1 MPMQVKKVIFMV
13 VAVLIMAK
21 PLLAQNDAATNNA
34 NYQKALELYGSANPA
49 EGIPYLESILQT
61 NSTIKP
67 AAYDLLGNI
76 YDKTQQPEKAV
87 EMYKEGIKLDPA
99 HQTLHFNLGIAYFR
113 AKKYADA
120 ELSAIEAIKLN
131 PNHANS
137 QRLYGLVTFHQNKR
151 VNALLAFCSF
161 LLLDPQNQRAE
172 EAYTNMQSILSGG
185 VLKTEAAAKD
195 AATLALNNGL
205 AAVLATAKAKNLS
218 GTTLL
223 EYQLKN
229 IFIMA
234 GQLSA
239 KKANKTFFDN
249 YFAAYFYKL
258 AQSPQLSNFI
268 KLVSLSNEKRAY
280 SKWQQEGIQQITLL
294 NDWVKATERK
304 F

>member
-1 MPMQVKKVIFMV
+1 MRVRKVILMV
-13 VAVLIMAK
+13 VAMLIMEK
-21 PLLAQNDAATNNA
+21 LLLAQTDATTNNA
-34 NYQKALELYGSANPA
+34 NYQKALTLYNSANPA

-67 AAYDLLGNI
+67 ATYDLLGNI
-76 YDKTQQPEKAV
+76 YDKTQQPEKAI
-87 EMYKEGIKLDPA
+87 ESYKEGIKLDPNY
-99 HQTLHFNLGIAYFR
+99 QTLHFNLGIAYFR
-113 AKKYADA
+113 AKRYAEA
-120 ELSAIEAIKLN
+120 ELSAIEAIKLD
-131 PNHANS
+131 PRHANS

-195 AATLALNNGL
+195 KETLAFNNAMSGVL
-205 AAVLATAKAKNLS
+205 AAAKTKNLS
-218 GTTLL
+218 GGALL

-229 IFIMA
+229 IFITA

-239 KKANKTFFDN
+239 KKADKNFFDN
-249 YFAAYFYKL
+249 YYAAFFYKL
-258 AQSPQLSNFI
+258 AQSPQFSTFV
-268 KLVSLSNEKRAY
+268 KLVSLSGEKGAY
-280 SKWQQEGIQQITLL
+280 LKWQQDNPQQVSALAAWIQ
-294 NDWVKATERK
+294 ATSRI

>member
-1 MPMQVKKVIFMV
+1 MGQ
-13 VAVLIMAK
+13 
-21 PLLAQNDAATNNA
+21 PLFAQINNATDNNA
-34 NYQKALELYGSANPA
+34 NYQKALAIFNSANPA

-67 AAYDLLGNI
+67 AVYDLLGNI
-76 YDKTQQPEKAV
+76 YDKTQQPEKAI
-87 EMYKEGIKLDPA
+87 ESYKEGIKLDPA
-99 HQTLHFNLGIAYFR
+99 YQTLHFNLGIAYFR

-120 ELSAIEAIKLN
+120 EASAIEAIKLD
-131 PNHANS
+131 PKHANS

-195 AATLALNNGL
+195 AATLALNSGL
-205 AAVLATAKAKNLS
+205 SAIIAAGKTKNLQ
-218 GTTLL
+218 GLPLL

-229 IFIMA
+229 IFVMA

-239 KKANKTFFDN
+239 KKKEKTFFDN
-249 YFAAYFYKL
+249 YYAGYFYKL
-258 AQSPQLSNFI
+258 AQSNNLPVFI
-268 KLVSLSNEKRAY
+268 RTISQTAFPT
-280 SKWQQEGIQQITLL
+280 SKEWLAAHSKEVDSIRI
-294 NDWVKATERK
+294 WVDTTSRNY
-304 F
+304 

>member
-1 MPMQVKKVIFMV
+1 M
-13 VAVLIMAK
+13 LIMVP
-21 PLLAQNDAATNNA
+21 PLLAQTNTATDNNA
-34 NYQKALELYGSANPA
+34 NYQKALALYNSANPA

-67 AAYDLLGNI
+67 AVYDLLGNI
-76 YDKTQQPEKAV
+76 YDKTQQPEKAI
-87 EMYKEGIKLDPA
+87 ESYKEGIKLDPA
-99 HQTLHFNLGIAYFR
+99 YQTLHFNLGIAYFR
-113 AKKYADA
+113 AKKYAEA
-120 ELSAIEAIKLN
+120 EASAIEAIKLD
-131 PNHANS
+131 PKHANS

-195 AATLALNNGL
+195 KETLALNSGL
-205 AAVLATAKAKNLS
+205 ATIIAAGKTKNLQ
-218 GTTLL
+218 GLALL
-223 EYQLKN
+223 EYQLRN

-239 KKANKTFFDN
+239 KKTNKTFFDN
-249 YFAAYFYKL
+249 YLAGYFYKL
-258 AQSPQLSNFI
+258 AQSPQLSTFV
-268 KLVSLSNEKRAY
+268 KLVSLSGEKGAY
-280 SKWQQEGIQQITLL
+280 LKWQQENPQQLAALDAWI
-294 NDWVKATERK
+294 KATNRN

>member
-1 MPMQVKKVIFMV
+1 MLIKAQ
-13 VAVLIMAK
+13 AV
-21 PLLAQNDAATNNA
+21 LAQNHTAADNNA
-34 NYQKALELYGSANPA
+34 AYQQALTLYNSANPA

-67 AAYDLLGNI
+67 AVYDLLGNI
-76 YDKTQQPEKAV
+76 YDKTQQPEKAI
-87 EMYKEGIKLDPA
+87 ESYKEGIKLDPA
-99 HQTLHFNLGIAYFR
+99 YQTLHFNLGIAYFR

-120 ELSAIEAIKLN
+120 EWSAIEAIKLD
-131 PNHANS
+131 PKHANS

-195 AATLALNNGL
+195 AATLALNSGL
-205 AAVLATAKAKNLS
+205 AAVIAAGKTKNLQ
-218 GTTLL
+218 GLPLL
-223 EYQLKN
+223 EYQLKS
-229 IFIMA
+229 IFIRA
-234 GQLSA
+234 GQLPS

-249 YFAAYFYKL
+249 YLAGYFYRL
-258 AQSPQLSNFI
+258 AQSPQFLTFV
-268 KLVSLSNEKRAY
+268 KLVSLSGEKGAY
-280 SKWQQEGIQQITLL
+280 AKWQQDNPQQVMALD
-294 NDWVKATERK
+294 NWVKTAIRN

>member
-1 MPMQVKKVIFMV
+1 M
-13 VAVLIMAK
+13 LIMGH
-21 PLLAQNDAATNNA
+21 PILAQTNATTDNNA
-34 NYQKALELYGSANPA
+34 NYQKALTLYNSANPA
-49 EGIPYLESILQT
+49 DGIPYLESILQT

-67 AAYDLLGNI
+67 AVYDLLGNI
-76 YDKTQQPEKAV
+76 YDKTQQPEKAI
-87 EMYKEGIKLDPA
+87 ESYKEGIKLDPNY
-99 HQTLHFNLGIAYFR
+99 QTLHFNLGIAYFR
-113 AKKYADA
+113 TKKYADA
-120 ELSAIEAIKLN
+120 ENSAIEAIKLD
-131 PNHANS
+131 PKHANS

-195 AATLALNNGL
+195 AATLELNSGL
-205 AAVLATAKAKNLS
+205 ATIIAAGKTKNLQ
-218 GTTLL
+218 GLALL

-239 KKANKTFFDN
+239 KKTNKTFFDN
-249 YFAAYFYKL
+249 YYADFFYKL
-258 AQSPQLSNFI
+258 AQSPQFLPFAKI
-268 KLVSLSNEKRAY
+268 VSLSGEKGAY
-280 SKWQQEGIQQITLL
+280 AKWQQDNPQQVVALD
-294 NDWVKATERK
+294 NWVKTTTRI

>member
-1 MPMQVKKVIFMV
+1 MQVRKAILV
-13 VAVLIMAK
+13 VVMMLIMGK
-21 PLLAQNDAATNNA
+21 PLLAQTNVTTDNNA
-34 NYQKALELYGSANPA
+34 NYQKALTLYNSANPA

-76 YDKTQQPEKAV
+76 YDKTQQPEKAI
-87 EMYKEGIKLDPA
+87 ESYKEGIKLDPNY
-99 HQTLHFNLGIAYFR
+99 QTLHFNLGIAYFR
-113 AKKYADA
+113 AKKYAEA
-120 ELSAIEAIKLN
+120 ELSAIEAIKLD
-131 PNHANS
+131 PKHANS

-195 AATLALNNGL
+195 AATLALNSGLSAIIAAGKTKNLQGL
-205 AAVLATAKAKNLS
+205 A
-218 GTTLL
+218 LL
-223 EYQLKN
+223 EYQLKS
-229 IFIMA
+229 IFAMA

-239 KKANKTFFDN
+239 QKANKKFFDS
-249 YFAAYFYKL
+249 YYADFFYKL
-258 AQSPQLSNFI
+258 AQNPQLSTFV
-268 KLVSLSNEKRAY
+268 KLVSLSGEMGAY
-280 SKWQQEGIQQITLL
+280 KKWQQSNAQQVTALD
-294 NDWVKATERK
+294 NWVKATERK

>member
-1 MPMQVKKVIFMV
+1 M
-13 VAVLIMAK
+13 LIMGK
-21 PLLAQNDAATNNA
+21 PLLAQNNAATDNNA
-34 NYQKALELYGSANPA
+34 NYQKALTLYNSASPA

-67 AAYDLLGNI
+67 AVYDLLGNI
-76 YDKTQQPEKAV
+76 YDKTQQPEKAI
-87 EMYKEGIKLDPA
+87 ESYKEGIKLDPA
-99 HQTLHFNLGIAYFR
+99 YQSLHFNLGIAYFR

-120 ELSAIEAIKLN
+120 ELSAIEAIKLD
-131 PNHANS
+131 PKHANS

-185 VLKTEAAAKD
+185 VLKTEAAARDKE
-195 AATLALNNGL
+195 TLALNSGL
-205 AAVLATAKAKNLS
+205 ATIIAAGKTKNLE
-218 GTTLL
+218 GLTLL
-223 EYQLKN
+223 EFQLKS

-239 KKANKTFFDN
+239 KKTSKTFFDS
-249 YFAAYFYKL
+249 YFAGYFYKL
-258 AQSPQLSNFI
+258 AQSLHMATFAEMVNVVAS
-268 KLVSLSNEKRAY
+268 KELY
-280 SKWQQEGIQQITLL
+280 SKWLATHNQETSKLI
-294 NDWVKATERK
+294 DWVSSTHRT

>member
-1 MPMQVKKVIFMV
+1 
-13 VAVLIMAK
+13 MAK
-21 PLLAQNDAATNNA
+21 PLLAQNDATTNNA
-34 NYQKALELYGSANPA
+34 NYQKALTLYNSANPA

-67 AAYDLLGNI
+67 AVYDLLGNI
-76 YDKTQQPEKAV
+76 YDKIQQPEKAI
-87 EMYKEGIKLDPA
+87 ETYKEGIKLDPA
-99 HQTLHFNLGIAYFR
+99 YQSLPFNLGIAYFR

-120 ELSAIEAIKLN
+120 EASAIEAIKLD
-131 PNHANS
+131 PKHANS

-195 AATLALNNGL
+195 KETLSLNSGL
-205 AAVLATAKAKNLS
+205 ASIIAAGKTKNLQ
-218 GTTLL
+218 GLALL
-223 EYQLKN
+223 EYQLKSV
-229 IFIMA
+229 FITA

-239 KKANKTFFDN
+239 KKTDKNFYDN
-249 YFAAYFYKL
+249 YLAGYFYQL
-258 AQSPQLSNFI
+258 AQSPQLSTFV
-268 KLVSLSNEKRAY
+268 KLVSLSGEKGAY
-280 SKWQQEGIQQITLL
+280 AKWQQDNPQQTLTL
-294 NDWVKATERK
+294 DNWVRETARS

>member
-1 MPMQVKKVIFMV
+1 MQVRKAIFITV
-13 VAVLIMAK
+13 VMLIMGQA
-21 PLLAQNDAATNNA
+21 LFAQTNAATDNNA
-34 NYQKALELYGSANPA
+34 NYQKALTLYNSANPA

-61 NSTIKP
+61 NSTIKA

-76 YDKTQQPEKAV
+76 YDKTKQPEKAI
-87 EMYKEGIKLDPA
+87 ESYKEGIKIDPVY
-99 HQTLHFNLGIAYFR
+99 QTLHFNLGIAYFR

-120 ELSAIEAIKLN
+120 EVSAIEAIKLD
-131 PNHANS
+131 PKHAFS

-195 AATLALNNGL
+195 RETITLNSGL
-205 AAVLATAKAKNLS
+205 ATIIAAGKTKNLQ
-218 GTTLL
+218 GLPLL
-223 EYQLKN
+223 EYQLKS
-229 IFIMA
+229 IFIMV

-239 KKANKTFFDN
+239 KKTDKNFFDN
-249 YFAAYFYKL
+249 YYAAFFYKL
-258 AQSPQLSNFI
+258 AQSPQISIFA
-268 KLVSLSNEKRAY
+268 KLISVSGEKGTY
-280 SKWQQEGIQQITLL
+280 NKWEQDNPQQTLAL
-294 NDWVKATERK
+294 DNWVKSTARN

>member
-1 MPMQVKKVIFMV
+1 MIGLLTMV
-13 VAVLIMAK
+13 T
-21 PLLAQNDAATNNA
+21 PLLAQNDAVTNNA
-34 NYQKALELYGSANPA
+34 NYQKALALYNSPNPA

-76 YDKTQQPEKAV
+76 YDKTQQPNRAID
-87 EMYKEGIKLDPA
+87 MYKEGIKLDPA
-99 HQTLHFNLGIAYFR
+99 YQTLHFNLGIAYFR
-113 AKKYADA
+113 AKKYAEA

-131 PNHANS
+131 PKHANS

-161 LLLDPQNQRAE
+161 LLVDPQNQRAE

-195 AATLALNNGL
+195 KETLALNTGL
-205 AAVLATAKAKNLS
+205 STIIAAGKTKSLQ
-218 GTTLL
+218 GTPLL
-223 EYQLKN
+223 EYQIKN
-229 IFIMA
+229 VFTIA

-239 KKANKTFFDN
+239 KKASKTFFDN
-249 YFAAYFYKL
+249 YYAAFFYKL
-258 AQSPQLSNFI
+258 AQSPQLSTFV
-268 KLVSLSNEKRAY
+268 KLVTLSGEKGAY
-280 SKWQQEGIQQITLL
+280 AKWQQENPQQVAALD
-294 NDWVKATERK
+294 NWVKTTERK

>member
-1 MPMQVKKVIFMV
+1 MQVRKAILLV
-13 VAVLIMAK
+13 VLMLIMGQ
-21 PLLAQNDAATNNA
+21 PLLAQTNTATDNNA
-34 NYQKALELYGSANPA
+34 NHQKALALYNSANPA

-67 AAYDLLGNI
+67 AVYDLLGNI
-76 YDKTQQPEKAV
+76 YDKTQQPEKAI
-87 EMYKEGIKLDPA
+87 ESYKEGIKLDPA
-99 HQTLHFNLGIAYFR
+99 YQTLHFNLGIAYFR
-113 AKKYADA
+113 SKKYADA
-120 ELSAIEAIKLN
+120 ELSAIEAIKLD
-131 PNHANS
+131 PKHANS

-195 AATLALNNGL
+195 ATTLALNNGL
-205 AAVLATAKAKNLS
+205 ATIIAAGKTKNLQGLS
-218 GTTLL
+218 LL

-229 IFIMA
+229 VFIKA

-239 KKANKTFFDN
+239 KKTNKTFFDN
-249 YFAAYFYKL
+249 YYAGYFYKL
-258 AQSPQLSNFI
+258 AQSSQFSTFV
-268 KLVSLSNEKRAY
+268 KLVSLSGEKGAY
-280 SKWQQEGIQQITLL
+280 EKWQQNSSQQVTMLD
-294 NDWVKATERK
+294 DWLKATQRN

>member
-1 MPMQVKKVIFMV
+1 MVIGL
-13 VAVLIMAK
+13 LIMGK
-21 PLLAQNDAATNNA
+21 PLLAQTNAATDNNA
-34 NYQKALELYGSANPA
+34 NYQKALSLYNSANPA

-76 YDKTQQPEKAV
+76 YDKTQQPEKAI
-87 EMYKEGIKLDPA
+87 ESYKEGIKLDPNY
-99 HQTLHFNLGIAYFR
+99 QTLQFNLGIAYFR

-120 ELSAIEAIKLN
+120 ELSAIEAIKLD
-131 PNHANS
+131 PKHANS

-195 AATLALNNGL
+195 AATLALNSGL
-205 AAVLATAKAKNLS
+205 ATIIAAGKTKNLE
-218 GTTLL
+218 GLALL

-229 IFIMA
+229 IFITA

-239 KKANKTFFDN
+239 KKPNKTFFDN
-249 YFAAYFYKL
+249 YLAGYFYKL
-258 AQSPQLSNFI
+258 AQSPQFSTFA
-268 KLVSLSNEKRAY
+268 KVVSLSGEKGAY
-280 SKWQQEGIQQITLL
+280 AKWQRDSPQQVIALDSWIKT
-294 NDWVKATERK
+294 APRM

>member
-1 MPMQVKKVIFMV
+1 MV
-13 VAVLIMAK
+13 VVVLIIAK

-34 NYQKALELYGSANPA
+34 NYQKALELYNSANPA

-61 NSTIKP
+61 NSIIKP

-87 EMYKEGIKLDPA
+87 EMYKEGIKLDPT

-131 PNHANS
+131 PKHANS

-195 AATLALNNGL
+195 ATTLALNSGL
-205 AAVLATAKAKNLS
+205 STIIAAGKTKNLQ
-218 GTTLL
+218 GLTLL
-223 EYQLKN
+223 EYQLKS
-229 IFIMA
+229 IFITA

-239 KKANKTFFDN
+239 KKTNKTFFDN
-249 YFAAYFYKL
+249 YYVAFFYKL
-258 AQSPQLSNFI
+258 AQSPQLSTFA
-268 KLVSLSNEKRAY
+268 KLVSVSGEKGAY
-280 SKWQQEGIQQITLL
+280 DKWQQEGIQQITLL
-294 NDWVKATERK
+294 NDWVRATERK

>member
-1 MPMQVKKVIFMV
+1 MQVRKAILV
-13 VAVLIMAK
+13 VVMMLIMGQ
-21 PLLAQNDAATNNA
+21 PLLAQTDTATDNNA
-34 NYQKALELYGSANPA
+34 NYQKALTLYNSATPV
-49 EGIPYLESILQT
+49 EGIPYLESILKT

-76 YDKTQQPEKAV
+76 YDKTQQPEKAI
-87 EMYKEGIKLDPA
+87 ESYQEGIKLDPA
-99 HQTLHFNLGIAYFR
+99 YQTLHFNLGIAYFR

-120 ELSAIEAIKLN
+120 EAAAIEAIKLD
-131 PNHANS
+131 PKHAKS

-195 AATLALNNGL
+195 KETLALNSGL
-205 AAVLATAKAKNLS
+205 ATIIAAGKTKNLS
-218 GTTLL
+218 GTALL

-229 IFIMA
+229 TFIMA
-234 GQLSA
+234 AQLSA
-239 KKANKTFFDN
+239 KKKQKAFFDN
-249 YFAAYFYKL
+249 YYAAFFYKL
-258 AQSPQLSNFI
+258 AQSSHIATFAQLVNTSAD
-268 KLVSLSNEKRAY
+268 KDVY
-280 SKWQQEGIQQITLL
+280 PKWQQNNIKQVTIL
-294 NDWVKATERK
+294 NDWVKATERN

>member
-1 MPMQVKKVIFMV
+1 
-13 VAVLIMAK
+13 
-21 PLLAQNDAATNNA
+21 
-34 NYQKALELYGSANPA
+34 
-49 EGIPYLESILQT
+49 
-61 NSTIKP
+61 
-67 AAYDLLGNI
+67 
-76 YDKTQQPEKAV
+76 
-87 EMYKEGIKLDPA
+87 MYKEGIKLDPT

-131 PNHANS
+131 PKHANS

-195 AATLALNNGL
+195 KETLALNNGL
-205 AAVLATAKAKNLS
+205 AGVLAAAKTKNLS
-218 GTTLL
+218 GMALL

-229 IFIMA
+229 TFIMA

-249 YFAAYFYKL
+249 YYAGFFYKL
-258 AQSPQLSNFI
+258 GQSPQFSTFA
-268 KLVSLSNEKRAY
+268 KLVSLSREKGAFA
-280 SKWQQEGIQQITLL
+280 KWQHENPQQVTALD
-294 NDWVKATERK
+294 NWVKASERN